1 MRASGQWSQHYWRSR
16 KEVALPGGQ
25 DRRMF
30 AGFTTRSGAT
40 SKTANTAGG
49 AEADT
54 LAVSADRRVDQSQ
67 APCTMSTPEAQEE
80 RLLPIRSD
88 IEWGRG
94 KLIP

>member
-30 AGFTTRSGAT
+30 AGFTMRSGAT
-40 SKTANTAGG
+40 SKTANTDMHAGG

-54 LAVSADRRVDQSQ
+54 LAVSADRRVARARPH
-67 APCTMSTPEAQEE
+67 AP
-80 RLLPIRSD
+80 
-88 IEWGRG
+88 
-94 KLIP
+94 